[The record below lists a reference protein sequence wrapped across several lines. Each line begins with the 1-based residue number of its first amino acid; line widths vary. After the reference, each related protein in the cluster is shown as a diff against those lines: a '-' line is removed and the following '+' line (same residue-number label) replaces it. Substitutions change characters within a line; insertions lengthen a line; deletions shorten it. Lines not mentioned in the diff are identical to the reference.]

1 MSPRAAKI
9 LGILLFS
16 LLPLGFYWGS
26 FLGMIIAVIAIYG
39 VCEGLAA
46 VDLLPPKSPQGEP
59 DEG

>member
-9 LGILLFS
+9 LGLFLFA

-26 FLGMIIAVIAIYG
+26 FLGLIIAVIVIYG

-46 VDLLPPKSPQGEP
+46 IDLLPPKSPALGER
-59 DEG
+59 GG

>member
-9 LGILLFS
+9 IGVLLFS

-26 FLGMIIAVIAIYG
+26 FLGMIIAVIVIYG

-46 VDLLPPKSPQGEP
+46 VDLLPPKSPASGE
-59 DEG
+59 